1 MWRRNLK
8 LVHRAAS
15 SEARSLRQRNAIGST
30 TPSAAW
36 RVSCTRRTSAR
47 RRSPG
52 RPRRSSP
59 STASRRVKTAAGR
72 RSATTSFMGTRS
84 GSWRC
89 RAAGSTTGRAAFR
102 GSGLRRGTG
111 GAWWRRWWTSAI
123 RRRAATASTITSR
136 RVPTT
141 SWMFPR
147 PCGMRSGWLL
157 GNRVI

>member
-1 MWRRNLK
+1 
-8 LVHRAAS
+8 
-15 SEARSLRQRNAIGST
+15 
-30 TPSAAW
+30 
-36 RVSCTRRTSAR
+36 
-47 RRSPG
+47 
-52 RPRRSSP
+52 
-59 STASRRVKTAAGR
+59 
-72 RSATTSFMGTRS
+72 MGTRS

-123 RRRAATASTITSR
+123 RRRAAT
-136 RVPTT
+136 TT